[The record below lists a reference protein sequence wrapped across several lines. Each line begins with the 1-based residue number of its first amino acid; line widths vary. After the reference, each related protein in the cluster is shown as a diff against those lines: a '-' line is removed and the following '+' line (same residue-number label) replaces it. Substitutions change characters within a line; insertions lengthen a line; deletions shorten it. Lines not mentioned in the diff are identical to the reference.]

1 MGLKNHARDTLAIL
15 RMVQLDDLR
24 SQLAQP
30 PFVLVIGPDA
40 RAAQQLA
47 FALAGGDVP
56 DEQTARATMTVTT
69 SDMLDGLIVG
79 PVPYDAMLL
88 IDPTDEVRRHP
99 AVRRL
104 AGNWNETAVLSI
116 RTDPDVPIDPG
127 IPGLVVPDPTLPGAL
142 HTVRQRLIPL
152 LNPNR
157 RIAWGHTYEGFRQLI
172 TDHLIEQTART
183 NAQFAIVADI
193 GAKIPYVGNWVAGGA
208 DFLVLTKN
216 QLNLAYQLAAMHG
229 KDLSSQWTVFT
240 SAAPYILA
248 GLGWRELARHAVE
261 FVPGAS
267 FVPKA
272 AVAYGGTVVS
282 GLLAR
287 ALADPDGVRAWL
299 NGVQTGTKTSLG
311 VTGVGLRKVMGRVK
325 GQVGSIIGGIED
337 RFGTRTNLR
346 PNWRRTRPGI
356 DLERPVHVIPAAD

>member
-1 MGLKNHARDTLAIL
+1 MGLKSNARDSLAIL
-15 RMVQLDDLR
+15 RMVKLDELR
-24 SQLAQP
+24 GQLAQP
-30 PFVLVIGPDA
+30 PFALVIGPDA
-40 RAAQQLA
+40 RTAQQFA

-56 DEQTARATMTVTT
+56 DEQAARATMTVTT

-116 RTDPDVPIDPG
+116 NTNPDASIDPG
-127 IPGLVVPDPTLPGAL
+127 IPTLVVPDPTLPGAL
-142 HTVRQRLIPL
+142 RTVRQRLIPL

-157 RIAWGHTYEGFRQLI
+157 RIAWGHTYEGFRPLI

-193 GAKIPYVGNWVAGGA
+193 GARIPYVGNWVAGGA

-229 KDLSSQWTVFT
+229 KDLSSQWTVLT
-240 SAAPYILA
+240 GATPYILA

-287 ALADPDGVRAWL
+287 TLADPDGVRAWL
-299 NGVQTGTKTSLG
+299 NGVQTETKTSLG
-311 VTGVGLRKVMGRVK
+311 VTGVGLRKVMVRVK
-325 GQVGSIIGGIED
+325 RQVGSIIGGIED
-337 RFGTRTNLR
+337 RFGTRTTLR
-346 PNWRRTRPGI
+346 PNRRRTHAGI
-356 DLERPVHVIPAAD
+356 DLDPPVHVIPAAD